1 MTTRGG
7 RNRLP
12 NHRLAPPSWRMRS
25 AYARRTTKVP
35 RRRLLFTHTRTS
47 RLCAKIEGLKSSFCF
62 WPDRIQAAKRPTDCS
77 VLPAIQSETAAHVWS
92 GDIEHK
98 SSCCRH
104 TNRSLIIYL
113 QFRATTTNAT
123 EAEFSE
129 LEAQFERDLLEV
141 DRTVFSDPDNFW
153 DMIVEDLEYQLS
165 ADD

>member
-1 MTTRGG
+1 
-7 RNRLP
+7 
-12 NHRLAPPSWRMRS
+12 
-25 AYARRTTKVP
+25 
-35 RRRLLFTHTRTS
+35 
-47 RLCAKIEGLKSSFCF
+47 
-62 WPDRIQAAKRPTDCS
+62 
-77 VLPAIQSETAAHVWS
+77 
-92 GDIEHK
+92 
-98 SSCCRH
+98 
-104 TNRSLIIYL
+104 LIIYL